1 MDAGTAYF
9 ESWVEA
15 VDLDRGSALPGW
27 TGRHVAAHVAAN
39 ARALGRL
46 AHWARTGEERPM
58 YASPQ
63 ARDAEIE
70 ELAGR
75 LSGAEL
81 AGLVKETAVELR
93 ADLWRL
99 SEAQWEARVRTAQG
113 RVVPATEIVWMRT
126 REVWVHGVDLG
137 GRFEDLPGELVDAL
151 VGDVVGLWRMRGQ
164 GPAMVLTAT
173 DRATDRA
180 TDSEAGGQAV
190 WRVPAPAEAPPSA
203 GSGPVRAPEADAV
216 PEVRGTAAELAAWL
230 TGRGSAPA
238 PGAPAIGRW
247 L

>member
-1 MDAGTAYF
+1 MPDLAWMDTGTAYF
-9 ESWVEA
+9 ESRMEA
-15 VDLDRGSALPGW
+15 CDLDGASGLQGW

-75 LSGAEL
+75 LSAAEV
-81 AGLVKETAVELR
+81 AELVKETAGELR
-93 ADLWRL
+93 ADLGRL
-99 SEAQWEARVRTAQG
+99 SGAQWETRVRTAQG
-113 RVVPATEIVWMRT
+113 RLVPATEIVWMRT

-151 VGDVVGLWRMRGQ
+151 VGDVAGLWGVRGQ
-164 GPAMVLTAT
+164 GPAMVL
-173 DRATDRA
+173 RATDKP
-180 TDSEAGGQAV
+180 AV
-190 WRVPAPAEAPPSA
+190 WHVPAPLDDARSPK
-203 GSGPVRAPEADAV
+203 ADAV
-216 PEVRGTAAELAAWL
+216 PEMHGTAAELAAWL
-230 TGRGSAPA
+230 TGRGPAPA
-238 PGAPAIGRW
+238 PDAPALGRW